1 MNLYQAVMEYERA
14 KNQQGL
20 TGKEIAE
27 KARQIFDFDR
37 LNAAVVRALQEEKKF
52 VFDEKSC

>member
-1 MNLYQAVMEYERA
+1 MNLYQAVMEYERV

-20 TGKEIAE
+20 TEQEIAE

-37 LNAAVVRALQEEKKF
+37 LNAAVVGALQEEKNF
-52 VFDEKSC
+52 VSF